1 MIDPF
6 GYGVRRELNQ
16 LRGFV
21 LTSASTMSRHRR
33 PRAVLMSTPSSRY
46 GLREKPERNFVM
58 SKMVFTILA
67 AVAEGERDRIRVNAG
82 ARLHR
87 FPEQK
92 CIYDADEN
100 VFERGFVL
108 WASGLGGLVLGRV
121 GVVAA

>member
-1 MIDPF
+1 M
-6 GYGVRRELNQ
+6 
-16 LRGFV
+16 
-21 LTSASTMSRHRR
+21 
-33 PRAVLMSTPSSRY
+33 RAPC
-46 GLREKPERNFVM
+46 
-58 SKMVFTILA
+58 
-67 AVAEGERDRIRVNAG
+67 VNAG